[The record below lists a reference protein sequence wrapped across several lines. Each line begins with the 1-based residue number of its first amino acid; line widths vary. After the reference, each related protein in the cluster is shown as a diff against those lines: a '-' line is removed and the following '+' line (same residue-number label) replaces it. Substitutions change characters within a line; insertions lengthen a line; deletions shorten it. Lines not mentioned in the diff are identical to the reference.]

1 MGKGVLN
8 GNMQA
13 NKAIQFDH
21 GVKDLR
27 KQEDNKNRV
36 KMDWRDKNEKNTSLW
51 MKISK
56 DKCKSIHLRNFLKI
70 RIKTIKEKNSNY
82 HKRDFI
88 QSPK

>member
-1 MGKGVLN
+1 MWNEKTSMGKGVLN

-36 KMDWRDKNEKNTSLW
+36 KMD
-51 MKISK
+51 
-56 DKCKSIHLRNFLKI
+56 
-70 RIKTIKEKNSNY
+70 
-82 HKRDFI
+82 
-88 QSPK
+88 